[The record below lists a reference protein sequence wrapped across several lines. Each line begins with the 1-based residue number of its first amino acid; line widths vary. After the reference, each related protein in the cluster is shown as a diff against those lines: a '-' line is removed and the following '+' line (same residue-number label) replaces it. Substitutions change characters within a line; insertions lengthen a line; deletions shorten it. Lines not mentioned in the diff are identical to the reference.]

1 MAELQ
6 PGDLGSAI
14 PEGAVDNAQ
23 LRDVNDAI
31 RSHAIEQV
39 GKETA
44 RLYDGYEAYC
54 GSGLIYLV
62 GGALAAYLTYKIKQT
77 M

>member
-1 MAELQ
+1 MAEFAAGRSRVVL
-6 PGDLGSAI
+6 S
-14 PEGAVDNAQ
+14 EGAVDNAQ

-31 RSHAIEQV
+31 RNMRLERV
-39 GKETA
+39 GKRIA

-62 GGALAAYLTYKIKQT
+62 GWR
-77 M
+77 